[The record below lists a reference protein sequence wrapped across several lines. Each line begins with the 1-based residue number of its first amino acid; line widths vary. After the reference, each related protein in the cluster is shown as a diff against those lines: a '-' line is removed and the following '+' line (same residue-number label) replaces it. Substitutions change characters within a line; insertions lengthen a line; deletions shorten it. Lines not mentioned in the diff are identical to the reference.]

1 MEKERE
7 EERMTHTK
15 TLSTWDVE
23 SSMVHN
29 ESEDRLSCEVL
40 SKHTQR
46 TLSERALADVA
57 QPHALTIE
65 V

>member
-1 MEKERE
+1 
-7 EERMTHTK
+7 MTSTK

-23 SSMVHN
+23 SSMVQN

-57 QPHALTIE
+57 QPHELTIE